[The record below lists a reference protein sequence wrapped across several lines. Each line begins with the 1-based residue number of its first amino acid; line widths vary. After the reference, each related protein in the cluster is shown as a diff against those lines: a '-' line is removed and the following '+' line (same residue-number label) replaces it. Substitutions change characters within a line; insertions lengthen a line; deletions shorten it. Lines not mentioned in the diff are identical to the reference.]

1 MIVFNKN
8 GDIQNQL
15 NKKVDDD
22 FLDKCRKSAKLFNK
36 DENIKWTY
44 LKAREDYIKECKNK
58 GKDKISCVNC
68 EFSTVECYT
77 NFLGRW
83 TDYIRC
89 LVKKKYIIFEKWTAK
104 NCKYYSRRED

>member
-8 GDIQNQL
+8 GDTQNQL

-22 FLDKCRKSAKLFNK
+22 FLDKCKKSAELFNK

-68 EFSTVECYT
+68 EFSTIERCT
-77 NFLGRW
+77 NFLGIW
-83 TDYIRC
+83 TDCIRC
-89 LVKKKYIIFEKWTAK
+89 LVKKKDMMFGIWTAK
-104 NCKYYSRRED
+104 KCKYYTRRED

>member
-1 MIVFNKN
+1 MIAFNKN

-58 GKDKISCVNC
+58 GKDKKSCVNC
-68 EFSTVECYT
+68 EFRTVEYFF
-77 NFLGRW
+77 NFLGGW
-83 TDYIRC
+83 TDCTLC
-89 LVKKKYIIFEKWTAK
+89 LVKKEYIIFEKWTAK
-104 NCKYYSRRED
+104 NCKYYTRQED